1 MRRWRTRDESI
12 AGLVAPSAADGAA
25 ADLVIARRTF
35 LVVIGCT
42 LLAAPLVAEAQQTGK
57 VWRIAIVLPGSPDTV
72 GHIAN
77 AIETSLANAGYV
89 DGSNIRLERRLYPP
103 DPVGAERVLRAIAPK
118 IDLLIVG
125 GTTGGVIAKKVTTT
139 LPTVFQAVSDP
150 VRLGL
155 VASLAHPGGNMTGV
169 SFEAAGETYGK
180 RLQLL
185 KEIVPGLTVL
195 GVLGAPG
202 DTNVPVAMESLE
214 RVAPDL
220 HVTIRLFEVTAITG
234 VDGAFTMMNR
244 SGVQGVLVV
253 AGVFTYE
260 HGRRIAEL
268 ALSHR
273 LPSVHALRETVAAG
287 GLISLGTNIV
297 DMAPLV
303 AAYVDKIIKGAKPGD
318 LPIEQP
324 TKFELVINLKTAKA
338 LGLTIPPSLLQRA
351 DQVIE

>member
-1 MRRWRTRDESI
+1 MK
-12 AGLVAPSAADGAA
+12 
-25 ADLVIARRTF
+25 RRTF
-35 LVVIGCT
+35 LGVIAGG
-42 LLAAPLVAEAQQTGK
+42 LLAAPLAVEAEQVGK
-57 VWRIAIVLPGSPDTV
+57 MWRIAIVLPGSPDTV

-77 AIETSLANAGYV
+77 AIEAGLANAGYV
-89 DGSNIRLERRLYPP
+89 DGANIRLERRFYPP
-103 DPVGAERVLRAIAPK
+103 DPVGAETVLRAVVPT

-125 GTTGGVIAKKVTTT
+125 GTTGGVVAKRVTTT

-169 SFEAAGETYGK
+169 SFEAGAETYGK

-185 KEIVPGLTVL
+185 KEIVPGLTVV

-202 DTNVPVAMESLE
+202 DTNMPVAMESLK
-214 RVAPDL
+214 RVAPSL
-220 HVTIRLFEVTAITG
+220 HVSIRPFEVAAITD
-234 VDGAFTMMNR
+234 VDRSFTMMNR

-260 HGRRIAEL
+260 HGRGIAEL

-273 LPSVHALRETVAAG
+273 LPSVHALRETVLAG
-287 GLISLGTNIV
+287 GLISLGTNII

-303 AAYVDKIIKGAKPGD
+303 AADVDKIIKGAKPGD

-338 LGLTIPPSLLQRA
+338 LGLSIPRSLLLRA